1 MKKNFLL
8 IASLAFGLFAA
19 SCSDDKNEV
28 IDGGDD
34 LTAGESLRCIEQ
46 LIDGCIDI
54 ASEVG
59 ETKIGDPYDKYV
71 SGNTTAALY
80 AVESWYSWHSRDDY
94 SNNILSIRNAY
105 YGSRDGKVSTVS
117 LSALIAQNDATMD
130 KNMKDAITNA
140 YDAILAIPQPF
151 RNNIDSQEASDA
163 MDACA
168 ELQETLENLKG
179 YMQRTSAVNQDA
191 VLDPI
196 ISNYVDVVVL
206 PTYTDL
212 KNKNTALFDAVK
224 AFADAPSD
232 ANFAAACNAWLTARE
247 PWETSEAFLFGPVD
261 ALGLDPNMDSWPLDQ
276 DNIVNILNSGNF
288 DDLVWNDND
297 DDDQIEAVQS
307 VRGFHTLEFLLF
319 KNGQPRTI
327 NGGTSTDPADLDYT
341 PANAKSWGNY
351 MVQVAN
357 LLVKDATDLYDAWN
371 TSYEGGDSYAKKFK
385 RYEID

>member
-1 MKKNFLL
+1 MKKNFLW

-28 IDGGDD
+28 IGGGDD
-34 LTAGESLRCIEQ
+34 LPAGESLRCIEQ

-105 YGSRDGKVSTVS
+105 YGSRDGNVSTAS
-117 LSALIAQNDATMD
+117 LSALIAKNDATMD
-130 KNMKDAITNA
+130 KNMKDAITHA

-163 MDACA
+163 MEACA

-179 YMQRTSAVNQDA
+179 YMQRTSAVNQDE
-191 VLDPI
+191 VLNPI
-196 ISNYVDVVVL
+196 ISNYVDVVVV

-212 KNKNTALFDAVK
+212 KNKNKELFDAVK

-341 PANAKSWGNY
+341 PDNAKSWGNY

-357 LLVKDATDLYDAWN
+357 LLQKDATDLYNAW
-371 TSYEGGDSYAKKFK
+371 TVSYEGGDSYAAKFK